1 MAYIDG
7 FLIPVPADRMDDYRA
22 MAHKMAP
29 LFREWGALRVVETVE
44 DDCPKGET
52 NDFHT
57 AVVAE
62 EGEKTVFSWTEW
74 PDKATRDAA
83 WGKMEQHMKDNPD
96 DMGMPFD
103 GKRMIYGGLAPLL
116 DTDAD

>member
-22 MAHKMAP
+22 SAERMAP

-44 DDCPKGET
+44 DHFMEGKV

-57 AVVAE
+57 AVIAE
-62 EGEKTVFSWTEW
+62 EGEKTIFSWTEW
-74 PDKATRDAA
+74 PDKETRDAA
-83 WGKMEQHMKDNPD
+83 WAKMEQYAEDNPEIMD
-96 DMGMPFD
+96 MPFD
-103 GKRMIYGGLAPLL
+103 GRRMIMGGFAPIL
-116 DTDAD
+116 DTDA